1 MKSTTTLDMSLPEKL
16 ESTLQSLEK
25 EFEISDEYLI
35 KATDYF
41 IEQMDIGLSAPE
53 QSRET
58 IPMIPTYITKLPT
71 GKEKGLYLAADLGGT
86 NFRVCSIDLHG
97 DHTYELIQEKFRI
110 PDTLMK
116 GTKAGEL
123 FSYLAQRVQTFLLD
137 HHKEACTNKKSEA
150 IKLGF
155 TFSFPVNQTDIDHGT
170 LIRWTKGFDIPDTVD
185 RDVVD
190 LFQANLTI
198 LEVNVKVVALVN
210 DTTASMIARAYL
222 NDKTESNAT
231 TVVGCIF
238 GTGTNGAYYE
248 SIDKIKKLKNP
259 PSGADGM
266 LINTEWGSFDNTLQI
281 LPRSK
286 FDDAVDAET
295 PNPGYHLFEKRISG
309 RFLGEILRV
318 VLIDLFEQG
327 LIFQDLYKRRGG
339 SLPHRID
346 QPWLLDSEVL
356 SYLQIDD
363 STDLKM
369 SALILENVLRLET
382 TKDERQVIQ
391 RLTRAIL
398 GRSAR
403 LAAIALAGVAKRVKD
418 QHKDEN
424 YDLEIAADGSV
435 VEFYPGFREK
445 VSKTIDLIDPLKGSD
460 KKVIITIS
468 KLGSALGAA
477 LAAATA

>member
-1 MKSTTTLDMSLPEKL
+1 MSLPEKL

-25 EFEISDEYLI
+25 EFDITDEYLI

-41 IEQMDIGLSAPE
+41 VEQMDVGLKAPE

-58 IPMIPTYITKLPT
+58 IPMIPTYVTKLPT

-97 DHTYELIQEKFRI
+97 DHTYELQQEKFRI

-116 GTKAGEL
+116 GTKSGEL
-123 FSYLAQRVQTFLLD
+123 FAYLAKRVQGFLMD
-137 HHKEACTNKKSEA
+137 HHPETCTAKKSQT

-222 NDKTESNAT
+222 NDRDESNAT

-248 SIDKIKKLKNP
+248 SIDKISKLKNP
-259 PSGADGM
+259 PAGADGM
-266 LINTEWGSFDNTLQI
+266 LINTEWGSFDNELKI
-281 LPRSK
+281 LPRTK

-318 VLIDLFEQG
+318 VLIDLFKQG

-369 SALILENVLRLET
+369 SKLILENVLRLET
-382 TKDERQVIQ
+382 TRDEREVIQ

-398 GRSAR
+398 KRSAK

-418 QHKDEN
+418 QHKDEK

-445 VSKTIDLIDPLKGSD
+445 VSEVINLINPLKGTD
-460 KKVIITIS
+460 KKVVITIS